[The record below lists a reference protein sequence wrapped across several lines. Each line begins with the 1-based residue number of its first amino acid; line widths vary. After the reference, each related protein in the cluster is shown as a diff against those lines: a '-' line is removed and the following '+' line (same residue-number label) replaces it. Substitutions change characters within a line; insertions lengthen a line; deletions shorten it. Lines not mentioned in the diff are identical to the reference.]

1 MNALF
6 FLKQEVRWWGLL
18 KNHKIW
24 PNEQD
29 LLSNY
34 Y

>member
-1 MNALF
+1 MNAL
-6 FLKQEVRWWGLL
+6 KEKEQEVWWWGLL
-18 KNHKIW
+18 KNHMIW
-24 PNEQD
+24 LNEQD